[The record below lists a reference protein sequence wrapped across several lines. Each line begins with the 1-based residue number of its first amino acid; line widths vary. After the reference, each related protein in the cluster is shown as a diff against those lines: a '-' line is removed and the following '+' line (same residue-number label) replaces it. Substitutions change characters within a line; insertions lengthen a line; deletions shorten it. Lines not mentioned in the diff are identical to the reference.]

1 MLLVCLS
8 VHTECPRQRFPADR
22 RRPWRTWAA
31 ERGDAAHS
39 RSVTR
44 RSRWPTPAGDL
55 INPQNH
61 VMTFISF
68 VTNGYEDCQKTS
80 VDVYY
85 FGF

>member
-31 ERGDAAHS
+31 ERGDASHS

-61 VMTFISF
+61 VMTSLA
-68 VTNGYEDCQKTS
+68 
-80 VDVYY
+80 
-85 FGF
+85 